1 MRTSLSFV
9 WANDHENRAALFEYE
24 PLPSNF
30 PIPRVGDRV
39 FLNDAKDKDKPESD
53 ESTGSYDSMI
63 VAEVDFAVYKDSYTV
78 EVILRDPDPEEFA
91 DGAYKTYPE
100 YDYNSQ
106 GGYVMTATHP
116 SHRYPKSQNE
126 VESTTEEDNA
136 V

>member
-9 WANDHENRAALFEYE
+9 WANDHDNRASLFEYE

-39 FLNDAKDKDKPESD
+39 FLNDAKNIDKPESD
-53 ESTGSYDSMI
+53 ESTSSYDSMI
-63 VAEVDFAVYKDSYTV
+63 VAEVEFSVYKDSYTV
-78 EVILRDPDPEEFA
+78 DVILRDPNPEEFA
-91 DGAYKTYPE
+91 DGAWKTYPE
-100 YDYNSQ
+100 YTYDSQ

-116 SHRYPKSQNE
+116 PYRYPKRQND